1 MAGREQSF
9 AAFDEEGLLAKEDAA
24 EGGQGGV
31 VHGLEKAPARR
42 APGECGILITLS
54 HPFHDLTPRMDPRA
68 ALDPHSHIAIVGMAC
83 DLPLADSPEAF
94 WRLLA
99 EGRCAV
105 ADFDDASMRAAGARE
120 ADLAAP
126 EYVRAGVRLP
136 AHDQFDAAFFGLSPR
151 EAAVMDPQH
160 RRFLQCA
167 WAALEHAGHRPD
179 DLDRQTGVFAGAGMG
194 WYLIRNVIGHRALV
208 EDLGEFLVR
217 HLSNDKDFLS
227 TRVSY
232 QLDLRGPSLN
242 VQTACSTSLVAVHLA
257 CQSLIAGECD
267 MALAGGVT
275 HEIPQG
281 QGYRYREEEVRSAD
295 GRCRAFDAN
304 AGGTVFGSGAGIV
317 VLRRLGDA
325 LRDGDT
331 IYAVIRG
338 TAINNDGAGKAGYL
352 APSVDGQ
359 AEAAA
364 QALAVAGVPADTLG
378 YVEAHGTGT
387 RLGDPIEI
395 AALSQAFHGATPGG
409 CAIGSVKTNI
419 GHLDTAAGV
428 AGLIKTALSLQHG
441 EVPASLFFESPNPEI
456 DFARSPFAVA
466 ASHRPWPKPGTRR
479 AAVNSLGVGGTNAF
493 AVLEQAPHAGEPPVD
508 AADTAQAQPIVLP
521 LSAKTPEA
529 LRGRA
534 AALAATLAASA
545 LPLVDIAWTLREG
558 RMAMPVRASVAT
570 RTRAEAVVALDE
582 LSRVPDAAL
591 AVAADGTALPVFAF
605 PGQGAQRVGMARGIA
620 RTDAAVR
627 AALEACVAELRAI
640 GADEVVALLLEAAP
654 SAETNARLRR
664 TEIAQPALFA
674 VEYALAQGLIAR
686 GLQPAAM
693 LGHSLGEYVA
703 ATLAGVFTLP
713 AALRLMVA
721 RGALCAGAPAGAM
734 LAVALDDTQLRAL
747 LPATLDVA
755 AHNAPGQTVVAG
767 AEADIAAFER
777 ILGERGLGARRLDT
791 SAAFHSRLLDG
802 VLEAFRAAV
811 VAAAPARVD
820 GLRVVSTCT
829 GDWLDAAQA
838 ASPDYWVRHLR
849 EPVRFTDALATVER
863 LRHAVLVEVGPGR
876 TLSKFAAMRRADA
889 RTVAVLPT
897 GDEDAGAWANLPGLL
912 WATGLPVEW
921 GRWGQPMS
929 GRRVP
934 LPTYPFAPVTHWI
947 DPPKALAAVD
957 EPSVA
962 LPPEGW
968 LQTPVWQPAPLPRE
982 TSGALPP
989 SALVLCDA
997 FGIGEALAEALA
1009 AEGVAVRRAY
1019 RGAAFTQEAAKFT
1032 LDPGELAHWQAFA
1045 ATPAPAVLVD
1055 LWALDAPEDAIDE
1068 ACRVVFDDALRM
1080 AQGLAPW
1087 ADGPGLIWL
1096 SVGVHAHPLGDA
1108 RDLRP
1113 TQALRAG
1120 PVRTWPQEAP
1130 ALRTAWFDLDAAALA
1145 APARAVEALRAELR
1159 AGCPAETVAL
1169 RGRQRWV
1176 PHAQALGLA
1185 PDDADASTAFRGHV
1199 LLTGAFG
1206 GAGRDIAERLAR
1218 RGGLE
1223 CLWLV
1228 SRTPVEAAS
1237 SRGAW
1242 VEALRA
1248 LGLDARVLVADLA
1261 RPGELADAAK
1271 AAGTERIDTVLHAA
1285 GVLDDALIAMKTL
1298 PAAHAVLAPKLQG
1311 AREVAAL
1318 AESLGASQV
1327 LYFSS
1332 ISAQMGASGQV
1343 DYTSANAFLDA
1354 FAARA
1359 DATSVGTRHTALAF
1373 SIWRDAGM
1381 AARLA
1386 AERGLAPPP
1395 FGEGLPQA
1403 HPLLRHRRDEGT
1415 ATVFGGVVSPHSD
1428 WVLDGHRLASG
1439 DALLPGTGLLDLVA
1453 WGLQALRGR
1462 FTPFAC
1468 DGLTIA
1474 APLVFAGDDSRQI
1487 ALRFTPLDAAGR
1499 ATTSASAKR
1508 FDVGLASQGPG
1519 DAEATE
1525 HATLQ
1530 LEVRDDGADPTPPL
1544 ELRQSR
1550 AAQPPVYVHPALRFG
1565 LEWDCLLGFEVGQGE
1580 AELQLEATRGL
1591 DGPHPLHPALLDMAL
1606 GAAQSA
1612 LAPPGVDAARLL
1624 PFRYGRIEVLAPL
1637 PARVTSRQRARA
1649 EDDSLVLDID
1659 VVDAA
1664 GQPCVRVR
1672 DFVLKPAR
1680 RLASAPR
1687 ARRGGTPGGALLE
1700 VGFRDGFGSDEAFA
1714 AIATVLSHPLP
1725 AQVALARRSVDTLV
1739 ADTRRAAQ
1747 AGDSVAD
1754 TGTTGATPVLRRPG
1768 GTPFVAATTPLQARM
1783 VALWERLLDLSGIG
1797 IEDDFFALGGHSLLL
1812 TRALSR
1818 LKREEGVA
1826 LPIDAAFDAP
1836 RIRDWSALADAAGT
1850 MASAGA
1856 APLPPLQPAPRVAGR
1871 DGRFRF
1877 PTTHSQR
1884 QLFYVQ
1890 ATAPEN
1896 TAYNIPFAFTLRG
1909 ALDAAALAGAI
1920 HDVVGAHEA
1929 LRTHFE
1935 VVDGEV
1941 WQVVDPTAV
1950 PMHESVDLS
1959 AMPETERAAALAEVR
1974 ELVAR
1979 HVFDLS
1985 AGPPCLFL
1993 TVKLAADEHVLLFCL
2008 HHVLVDHLAVLHI
2021 GRMLEARYALRRR
2034 GAAPAVAGPA
2044 LQLPD
2049 FAVWQAA
2056 ALDAPAIAQRL
2067 PHWMDSLAA
2076 CPPVLHLPTDRPRP
2090 ARQDFAGAEHRLA
2103 LSAGT
2108 SARLRVFAQATQQTP
2123 FVVVLAAL
2131 ARLMRAAS
2139 GQERLV
2145 IGCPFA
2151 NRNAEELEPVVGL
2164 FMNLLPLGLH
2174 LPDGQRFDELL
2185 AQVRRQVTR
2194 TQAVQDTPFPA
2205 ILQALGVPRDPSRNP
2220 LVQVWYT
2227 FQEAPMALQFEG
2239 LEVTSEALPN
2249 GGAKLDLSFWFW
2261 DDGERVRG
2269 LVEYAT
2275 AIYDEAIVEALVR
2288 GLEATLDAGMAEAG
2302 GPAPAA
2308 VHDPA
2313 STPAPLDSRPLDAMP
2328 TVVE

>member
-1 MAGREQSF
+1 
-9 AAFDEEGLLAKEDAA
+9 
-24 EGGQGGV
+24 
-31 VHGLEKAPARR
+31 
-42 APGECGILITLS
+42 
-54 HPFHDLTPRMDPRA
+54 MDPRD
-68 ALDPHSHIAIVGMAC
+68 ALDPRSHIAIVGLAC
-83 DLPLADSPEAF
+83 DLPQAGSPDAF

-105 ADFDDASMRAAGARE
+105 EDFDDASMRAAGASA
-120 ADLAAP
+120 ADLALP
-126 EYVRAGVRLP
+126 DYVRAGVRLA

-275 HEIPQG
+275 HEVPQG

-304 AGGTVFGSGAGIV
+304 SGGTVFGSGAGIV

-331 IYAVIRG
+331 IHAVIRG

-364 QALAVAGVPADTLG
+364 QALAVAGVPADSLG

-395 AALSQAFHGATPGG
+395 AALSQALYGAKPGG

-428 AGLIKTALSLQHG
+428 VGLIKATLSLRHG
-441 EVPASLFFESPNPEI
+441 EVPASLFFDSPNPEI
-456 DFARSPFAVA
+456 DFARSPFTVA
-466 ASHRPWPKPGTRR
+466 STHRGWPKPGPRR

-493 AVLEQAPHAGEPPVD
+493 AVLEQAPREGEPPVD
-508 AADTAQAQPIVLP
+508 ATDTPQARPIVLP

-529 LRGRA
+529 LRSRAAELA
-534 AALAATLAASA
+534 AALGTST
-545 LPLVDIAWTLREG
+545 LPLADIAWTLREG
-558 RMAMPVRASVAT
+558 RMALPVRGSVAA
-570 RTRAEAVVALDE
+570 RTRAEAADALGA
-582 LSRVPDAAL
+582 LSRAGDGDFATASDAAS
-591 AVAADGTALPVFAF
+591 APVFAF
-605 PGQGAQRVGMARGIA
+605 PGQGAQRVGMARAIA
-620 RTDAAVR
+620 RMDAAVR

-640 GADEVVALLLEAAP
+640 GADEVVALLLDADPTPEA
-654 SAETNARLRR
+654 NARLRG

-674 VEYALAQGLIAR
+674 VEYALAKGLIAR
-686 GLQPAAM
+686 GIQPAAM

-734 LAVALDDTQLRAL
+734 LAVALDEAALRAL

-755 AHNAPGQTVVAG
+755 AINALDQTVVAG

-777 ILGERGLGARRLDT
+777 VLGERGLGARRLHT

-802 VLEAFRAAV
+802 VLDAFRAAV
-811 VAAAPARVD
+811 VAAAPAPVD

-829 GDWLDAAQA
+829 GDWLAPAAA

-849 EPVRFTDALATVER
+849 EPVRFADALATVDR
-863 LRHAVLVEVGPGR
+863 LRHAVLVEAGPGG
-876 TLSKFAAMRRADA
+876 TLSKFATMRRAEA
-889 RTVAVLPT
+889 RTVVVLPN
-897 GDEDAGAWANLPGLL
+897 GDEDAAAWMNLPGRL
-912 WATGLPVEW
+912 WAQGVGVDW
-921 GRWGQPMS
+921 ARWDQPIA

-934 LPTYPFAPVTHWI
+934 LPTYPFAATTHWI
-947 DPPKALAAVD
+947 EPPTAQD
-957 EPSVA
+957 VA
-962 LPPEGW
+962 ESPDTGLPPEAW
-968 LQTPVWQPAPLPRE
+968 LQTPVWRPAPLARE
-982 TSGALPP
+982 VDATLPA
-989 SALVLCDA
+989 SVLVLCDA
-997 FGIGEALAEALA
+997 TGIGDALAEALA
-1009 AEGVAVRRAY
+1009 AEGVAVRRAH
-1019 RGAAFTQEAAKFT
+1019 RGDAFTQEGAQIT
-1032 LDPGELAHWQAFA
+1032 LDPGELAHWQALA
-1045 ATPAPAVLVD
+1045 ATPAPEVLVD
-1055 LWALDAPEDAIDE
+1055 LWALDAPEDGLDA

-1087 ADGPGLIWL
+1087 ADGAGLTWL
-1096 SVGVHAHPLGDA
+1096 SVGVHAQLVGDA
-1108 RDLRP
+1108 IALRP
-1113 TQALRAG
+1113 AQALRAG
-1120 PVRTWPQEAP
+1120 PVRTWPQEAS
-1130 ALRTAWFDLDAAALA
+1130 ALRCGWFDLDAAALTS
-1145 APARAVEALRAELR
+1145 PARAVDALRAELR
-1159 AGCPAETVAL
+1159 AGCPSETVAL

-1176 PHAQALGLA
+1176 PQSQSLGVA
-1185 PDDADASTAFRGHV
+1185 PRAADVPIAFRGRV

-1206 GAGRDIAERLAR
+1206 GAGRELAERLALG
-1218 RGGLE
+1218 GGLD

-1228 SRTPVEAAS
+1228 SRTPLEPGS
-1237 SRGAW
+1237 SRAAW
-1242 VEALRA
+1242 VQALRA
-1248 LGLDARVLVADLA
+1248 LGLDARVLVADVA
-1261 RPGELADAAK
+1261 RPGALADAAS
-1271 AAGTERIDTVLHAA
+1271 AAGIDGLDLVLHAA
-1285 GVLDDALIAMKTL
+1285 GLLDDALIAMKTMS
-1298 PAAHAVLAPKLQG
+1298 AARAVLAPKVPG
-1311 AREVAAL
+1311 AVEVAAL
-1318 AESLGASQV
+1318 AEALGASQA

-1343 DYTSANAFLDA
+1343 DYTAANAFLDA

-1359 DATSVGTRHTALAF
+1359 DARSASTRHTALAF

-1395 FGEGLPQA
+1395 FDDGLPQA
-1403 HPLLRHRRDEGT
+1403 HPLLRRRRDEGT
-1415 ATVFGGVVSPHSD
+1415 ATVFGGVVGPQDD

-1453 WGLQALRGR
+1453 WGLQALRGQ

-1468 DGLTIA
+1468 EGLTIA
-1474 APLVFAGDDSRQI
+1474 APLVFAGGESRQI
-1487 ALRFTPLDAAGR
+1487 ALRFAPLDAAGQ
-1499 ATTSASAKR
+1499 ATTPASAKR
-1508 FDVGLASQGPG
+1508 FDVGLTSRGAGEG
-1519 DAEATE
+1519 EATE
-1525 HATLQ
+1525 HVLLQ
-1530 LEVRDDGADPTPPL
+1530 LDVLADGVPSGPTSPL
-1544 ELRQSR
+1544 HLRAPR
-1550 AAQPPVYVHPALRFG
+1550 TARPPVYAHPALHFG
-1565 LEWDCLLGFEVGQGE
+1565 PAWDCLKSVEAGEAE
-1580 AELQLEATRGL
+1580 AELQLEATVGL

-1606 GAAQSA
+1606 GAAQA
-1612 LAPPGVDAARLL
+1612 VLAPPGVEAARLL
-1624 PFRYGRIEVLAPL
+1624 PFRYGRIEVLSPL
-1637 PARVTSRQRARA
+1637 PARITSRQRARA

-1659 VVDAA
+1659 VLDGV
-1664 GQPCVRVR
+1664 GTPCVRVR

-1680 RLASAPR
+1680 RLAAAPR
-1687 ARRGGTPGGALLE
+1687 ARRGGRPGDALLD

-1714 AIATVLSHPLP
+1714 AIASVLAHALP
-1725 AQVALARRSVDTLV
+1725 PNVALARRPVDALV
-1739 ADTRRAAQ
+1739 ADTRRASQ
-1747 AGDSVAD
+1747 AVEAVAD
-1754 TGTTGATPVLRRPG
+1754 TGAANATPVPRRPG
-1768 GTPFVAATTPLQARM
+1768 GTPFVAATTALQSRM
-1783 VALWERLLDLSGIG
+1783 VALWERLLDLAGIG

-1818 LKREEGVA
+1818 LKREDGLS
-1826 LPIDAAFDAP
+1826 LPIDAAFEAP
-1836 RIRDWSALADAAGT
+1836 RIRDWSALGEATGA

-1856 APLPPLQPAPRVAGR
+1856 PSLPPLQAAPRVAGR

-1877 PTTHSQR
+1877 PATHSQR

-1920 HDVVGAHEA
+1920 RDVVAAHEA
-1929 LRTHFE
+1929 LRTRFE

-1941 WQVVDPTAV
+1941 WQVVDPIAV
-1950 PMHESVDLS
+1950 PLHESVDLS
-1959 AMPETERAAALAEVR
+1959 VMPAAERAAALSEVR

-1979 HVFDLS
+1979 HVFDLA

-1993 TVKLAADEHVLLFCL
+1993 TVQLAADEHVLLFCL

-2021 GRMLEARYALRRR
+2021 GRMLEERYAQRRR
-2034 GAAPAVAGPA
+2034 GMAAPVAVPG

-2049 FAVWQAA
+2049 FAVWQAT
-2056 ALDAPAIAQRL
+2056 ALDAAAIARRL

-2076 CPPVLHLPTDRPRP
+2076 CPPVLRVPTDRPRP
-2090 ARQDFAGAEHRLA
+2090 ARQDFTGAEHRLA
-2103 LSAGT
+2103 LSAAT
-2108 SARLRVFAQATQQTP
+2108 SARLRAFAQTTQQTP
-2123 FVVVLAAL
+2123 FVVMLAAL
-2131 ARLMRAAS
+2131 ARLMSSVS

-2151 NRNAEELEPVVGL
+2151 NRNSEELEPVVGL

-2174 LPDGQRFDELL
+2174 LPEGQGFDELL

-2227 FQEAPMALQFEG
+2227 FQEAPMALCFEG

-2261 DDGERVRG
+2261 DDGECVRG

-2275 AIYDEAIVEALVR
+2275 ALYDEATIAALVR
-2288 GLEATLDAGMAEAG
+2288 GLEAALEAGMAET
-2302 GPAPAA
+2302 AA
-2308 VHDPA
+2308 SAARRDDGV
-2313 STPAPLDSRPLDAMP
+2313 STGAPLDSAALDAIP

>member
-1 MAGREQSF
+1 
-9 AAFDEEGLLAKEDAA
+9 
-24 EGGQGGV
+24 
-31 VHGLEKAPARR
+31 
-42 APGECGILITLS
+42 
-54 HPFHDLTPRMDPRA
+54 MDPRA
-68 ALDPHSHIAIVGMAC
+68 PLDPRSHIAIVGMAC

-94 WRLLA
+94 WRALA

-105 ADFDDASMRAAGARE
+105 EDFDDAAMREAGARG
-120 ADLAAP
+120 ADLALP

-136 AHDQFDAAFFGLSPR
+136 AHDRFDAAFFGLSPR

-194 WYLIRNVIGHRALV
+194 WYLIRNVIGHRDLV

-281 QGYRYREEEVRSAD
+281 QGYRYREEEVRSPD
-295 GRCRAFDAN
+295 GRCRAFDASS
-304 AGGTVFGSGAGIV
+304 GGTVFGSGAGIV

-331 IYAVIRG
+331 IHAVIRG

-364 QALAVAGVPADTLG
+364 QALAVAGVGADSLG

-395 AALSQAFHGATPGG
+395 AALSQAFDGATPGS

-428 AGLIKTALSLQHG
+428 AGLIKVALSLQRG

-456 DFARSPFAVA
+456 DFARSPFTVA
-466 ASHRPWPKPGTRR
+466 ASRRAWPKAGPRR

-493 AVLEQAPHAGEPPVD
+493 AVLEQAPREGEPPID
-508 AADTAQAQPIVLP
+508 AGDTPQAAPIVLP
-521 LSAKTPEA
+521 LSAKTPDALRARAEA
-529 LRGRA
+529 LA
-534 AALAATLAASA
+534 ETLATSP
-545 LPLVDIAWTLREG
+545 LPLADVAWTLREG
-558 RMAMPVRASVAT
+558 RVAMPVRGSVAV
-570 RTRAEAVVALDE
+570 RTRAEAVDALGA
-582 LSRVPDAAL
+582 LSRMGDGDFATANDAASS
-591 AVAADGTALPVFAF
+591 PVFAF

-620 RTDAAVR
+620 RSDAAVR
-627 AALEACVAELRAI
+627 GALEACVGALRAL
-640 GADEVVALLLEAAP
+640 GAHEVVALLLDAEPTPEA
-654 SAETNARLRR
+654 NARLRG
-664 TEIAQPALFA
+664 TEIAQPGLFA
-674 VEYALAQGLIAR
+674 VEYALAKGLMAR
-686 GLQPAAM
+686 GLKPAAM

-713 AALRLMVA
+713 AALRLMVT
-721 RGALCAGAPAGAM
+721 RGALCAAAPKGAM
-734 LAVALDDTQLRAL
+734 LAVALDEGELRAL

-755 AHNAPGQTVVAG
+755 AINAPGQTVVAG
-767 AEADIAAFER
+767 ADVAIADFER
-777 ILGERGLGARRLDT
+777 ALVEGGVGARRLET
-791 SAAFHSRLLDG
+791 SAAFHSRQLDG
-802 VLEAFRAAV
+802 VLDAFRAAV

-829 GDWLDAAQA
+829 GDWLTAELA

-849 EPVRFTDALATVER
+849 EPVRFAEALATIDR

-876 TLSKFAAMRRADA
+876 TLSTFATMRRADS
-889 RTVAVLPT
+889 RSVVLLPKDA
-897 GDEDAGAWANLPGLL
+897 DEPSAWAALPGRL
-912 WATGLPVEW
+912 WASGMAVDW
-921 GRWGQPMS
+921 ARWDQPTA

-934 LPTYPFAPVTHWI
+934 LPTYPFAAVKHWI
-947 DPPKALAAVD
+947 DPPKTTAASD
-957 EPSVA
+957 EGAAA
-962 LPPEGW
+962 LPPESW
-968 LQTPVWQPAPLPRE
+968 LQTPVWQPVPLPRE
-982 TSGALPP
+982 LLGALPA
-989 SALVLCDA
+989 SALVLCDGG
-997 FGIGEALAEALA
+997 GIGDALADALA
-1009 AEGVAVRRAY
+1009 AEGVAVRRVHRA
-1019 RGAAFTQEAAKFT
+1019 AAFTQEESQIT
-1032 LDPGELAHWQAFA
+1032 LDPGERAHWQALA
-1045 ATPAPAVLVD
+1045 ATPAPAVLLD
-1055 LWALDAPEDAIDE
+1055 LWALDAPLDGLE
-1068 ACRVVFDDALRM
+1068 ASSRILFDDALRM

-1087 ADGPGLIWL
+1087 ADGAGMIWL
-1096 SVGVHAHPLGDA
+1096 SVGVHAQAVGDA
-1108 RDLRP
+1108 SALRP
-1113 TQALRAG
+1113 AQALRAG
-1120 PVRTWPQEAP
+1120 PVRTWPQEAT
-1130 ALRTAWFDLDAAALA
+1130 ALRTCWFDLDAAALA
-1145 APARAVEALRAELR
+1145 APRRVMDAVLAELR
-1159 AGCPAETVAL
+1159 AHCPAETVAL

-1176 PHAQALGLA
+1176 PHSQPLGIA
-1185 PDDADASTAFRGHV
+1185 PAKADAAAAFRGHV

-1206 GAGRDIAERLAR
+1206 GAGRDIAERLALA
-1218 RGGLE
+1218 GGVE

-1228 SRTPVEAAS
+1228 SRTAIEAGS
-1237 SRGAW
+1237 SRAAW
-1242 VEALRA
+1242 IAALRI
-1248 LGLDARVLVADLA
+1248 LGLDARVLVADVA
-1261 RPGELADAAK
+1261 QPGELARAAQ
-1271 AAGTERIDTVLHAA
+1271 AAGLVRLDTALHAA
-1285 GVLDDALIAMKTL
+1285 GVLDDALIAMKSTE
-1298 PAAHAVLAPKLQG
+1298 AAHAVLAPKLVG
-1311 AREVAAL
+1311 AHEVAAL
-1318 AESLGASQV
+1318 AESLDASQV

-1354 FAARA
+1354 FAAHA
-1359 DATSVGTRHTALAF
+1359 DARSATTRHTALAF

-1395 FGEGLPQA
+1395 FDDGLPQA
-1403 HPLLRHRRDEGT
+1403 HPLLRHRRDEGL
-1415 ATVFGGVVSPHSD
+1415 AVVFGGVVGPKSD

-1439 DALLPGTGLLDLVA
+1439 DALLPGTGLLDLIA

-1468 DGLTIA
+1468 EGLTIA
-1474 APLVFAGDDSRQI
+1474 APLVFAGGESRQI
-1487 ALRFTPLDAAGR
+1487 ALRFVPLDAAGQ
-1499 ATTSASAKR
+1499 ATTPALAKR
-1508 FDVGLASQGPG
+1508 FDVGLTSRGAGEG
-1519 DAEATE
+1519 EATE
-1525 HATLQ
+1525 HVLLQ
-1530 LEVRDDGADPTPPL
+1530 LDVLADGAPSGPTLPL
-1544 ELRQSR
+1544 DLRAPR
-1550 AAQPPVYVHPALRFG
+1550 TARPPVYAHPALHFG
-1565 LEWDCLLGFEVGQGE
+1565 PEWDCLRGFELGEGE
-1580 AELQLEATRGL
+1580 AELQLEAALGL
-1591 DGPHPLHPALLDMAL
+1591 GGPHPLHPALLDMAL
-1606 GAAQSA
+1606 GAAQAA
-1612 LAPPGVDAARLL
+1612 LAPSGVDAARLL

-1637 PARVTSRQRARA
+1637 PPRVTSRQRARA

-1659 VVDAA
+1659 VLDEADRPA
-1664 GQPCVRVR
+1664 VRVR
-1672 DFVLKPAR
+1672 GFILKPAR
-1680 RLASAPR
+1680 RLGTATR
-1687 ARRGGTPGGALLE
+1687 ARRAGTPGGALLD
-1700 VGFRDGFGSDEAFA
+1700 VGFRDGFGSDDAFA
-1714 AIATVLSHPLP
+1714 AIATVLAHALP
-1725 AQVALARRSVDTLV
+1725 PQVALARRSVDALV
-1739 ADTRRAAQ
+1739 ADTRRAAH
-1747 AGDSVAD
+1747 AAD
-1754 TGTTGATPVLRRPG
+1754 TSADVGTTSATPVARRAG
-1768 GTPFVAATTPLQARM
+1768 GTPFIAAGTPLQARM

-1818 LKREEGVA
+1818 LKREDGVS
-1826 LPIDAAFDAP
+1826 LPIDAAFEAP
-1836 RIRDWSALADAAGT
+1836 RIRDWSALAEQ
-1850 MASAGA
+1850 AGA
-1856 APLPPLQPAPRVAGR
+1856 LSPGGASPLPPLQSVARVPGV

-1909 ALDAAALAGAI
+1909 VFDADALAGAI
-1920 HDVVGAHEA
+1920 RDVVAAHEA

-1935 VVDGEV
+1935 VADGEV
-1941 WQVVDPTAV
+1941 RQVVDPAAM

-1959 AMPETERAAALAEVR
+1959 AMPEAERAAALAEVR

-1979 HVFDLS
+1979 HVFDLA

-1993 TVKLAADEHVLLFCL
+1993 TVKLAAEEHVLLFCL

-2021 GRMLEARYALRRR
+2021 GRMLEERYALRRR
-2034 GAAPAVAGPA
+2034 GPAPALVASA

-2049 FAVWQAA
+2049 FAVWQAT
-2056 ALDAPAIAQRL
+2056 ALDATAIAQRL
-2067 PHWMDSLAA
+2067 PHWMDTLAA
-2076 CPPVLHLPTDRPRP
+2076 CSPVLRLPTDRPRP

-2108 SARLRVFAQATQQTP
+2108 SARLRAFAQATQQTP
-2123 FVVVLAAL
+2123 FVVMLAAL
-2131 ARLMRAAS
+2131 ARLLRAAS
-2139 GQERLV
+2139 GQDRLV

-2174 LPDGQRFDELL
+2174 LPDGQGFDELL

-2227 FQEAPMALQFEG
+2227 FQEAPMALRFEG
-2239 LEVTSEALPN
+2239 LDVTSEALPN

-2275 AIYDEAIVEALVR
+2275 ALYDEATIAGLVR
-2288 GLEATLDAGMAEAG
+2288 GLEATLDACM
-2302 GPAPAA
+2302 
-2308 VHDPA
+2308 A
-2313 STPAPLDSRPLDAMP
+2313 STPAPLDSHGLDATP
-2328 TVVE
+2328 AVVE